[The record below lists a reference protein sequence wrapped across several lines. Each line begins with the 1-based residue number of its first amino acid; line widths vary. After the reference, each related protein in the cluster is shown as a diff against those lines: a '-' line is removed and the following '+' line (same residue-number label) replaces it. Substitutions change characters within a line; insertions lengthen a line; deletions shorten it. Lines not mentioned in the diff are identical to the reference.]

1 MSRFITPIVESIGPG
16 PSVMAPGDGLEGV
29 YHGFLNSVPS
39 GGQCL
44 VVVPGLDPLHHLE
57 AICASNAA
65 GSVGDPVL
73 VNVDDQKQLWV
84 VTGTTHTT
92 EINGIPVPLTS
103 SAWHTPTLINSWTNL
118 GSGFQS
124 AGYLKDPI
132 GFVHLKGLI
141 TGGATNTVAFV
152 LPTGYRPGATTFGAA
167 VAGGPAAADT
177 QIDTSGNVTI
187 GWAGSIGDVGLSYV
201 TFLAEN

>member
-1 MSRFITPIVESIGPG
+1 MGRFFTPTVESIGPG
-16 PSVMAPGDGLEGV
+16 PSVQAPGDGLEGV

-57 AICASNAA
+57 AICAPNAA
-65 GSVGDPVL
+65 GSVGDAVL

-92 EINGIPVPLTS
+92 EINGTPVPLSS
-103 SAWHTPTLINSWTNL
+103 SAWRTPTLINSWVNL
-118 GSGFQS
+118 GGGYET
-124 AGYLKDPI
+124 AAYLKDPI
-132 GFVHLKGLI
+132 GFVHLKGVI
-141 TGGATNTVAFV
+141 RSGTPGSAAFV
-152 LPTGYRPGATTFGAA
+152 LPAGYRPGATTDNAVDASAVIQIGSAGSVVITSGSAA
-167 VAGGPAAADT
+167 VAL
-177 QIDTSGNVTI
+177 SGI
-187 GWAGSIGDVGLSYV
+187 